1 MKAIDAVYK
10 FGNLYD
16 RVSKK
21 RILIDDG
28 AEISIVLNSNDLLA
42 EDPNLKPKK
51 FHSAKEKQ
59 DEVNQ
64 FIIKEGEGKYWKLF
78 DRDKLLFFKISAG
91 VKRKI
96 KTEQIHCLFQ
106 LRLLEDLYIYN
117 KKADPKYARFF
128 DCHCLIE
135 KCLSDFEFFEPIYA
149 TSLNDAYTK
158 TYELYFAMFGKSTCN
173 AFDRFSEKPDMR
185 VVIRGNTESIQKTQK
200 GMTGESIP
208 QNSDSI
214 FSKNI

>member
-78 DRDKLLFFKISAG
+78 DLDKLLFFKISAG
-91 VKRKI
+91 VKI
-96 KTEQIHCLFQ
+96 LWVF
-106 LRLLEDLYIYN
+106 
-117 KKADPKYARFF
+117 
-128 DCHCLIE
+128 
-135 KCLSDFEFFEPIYA
+135 
-149 TSLNDAYTK
+149 
-158 TYELYFAMFGKSTCN
+158 
-173 AFDRFSEKPDMR
+173 
-185 VVIRGNTESIQKTQK
+185 
-200 GMTGESIP
+200 
-208 QNSDSI
+208 
-214 FSKNI
+214 